1 VIHRRLTRVL
11 TALALIAGTRIGARC
26 EAAQGPAA
34 AAPRARTE
42 TRTPRPPSS
51 AIAPTPAWRVVYALA
66 YRRMGGAERARGA
79 FEKAR
84 ELQAAERQ

>member
-1 VIHRRLTRVL
+1 LTRL
-11 TALALIAGTRIGARC
+11 LIALAMVAGTEFGARS
-26 EAAQGPAA
+26 ETAQGLAA